1 MSHTELVLFDLG
13 GVLFRYQPEVRWQ
26 AFAEQT
32 DMPAEE
38 IRRRLSSS
46 GYAMTCD
53 QGRFRGNRAYRE
65 GIKALGSRMSMERF
79 VQLWVSAFRP
89 DEAVLNVA
97 RQLQEAGTAIA
108 IFTNNSD
115 LVREG
120 LEAFWPAVLAPFM
133 PRIFSADLGLT
144 KPDPRAYQKVAEL
157 LDHPAGEVLV
167 VDDAPMNTVT
177 AASLGFE
184 TIDFT
189 SPEALRAELQN
200 RGLLCSP

>member
-1 MSHTELVLFDLG
+1 MGAVRLVLFDLG

-26 AFAEQT
+26 AFSEQT
-32 DMPAEE
+32 DLPAEE
-38 IRRRLSSS
+38 VRRRLSSS
-46 GYAMTCD
+46 GYAMACE

-65 GIKALGSRMSMERF
+65 GIRALGSRMSMERF

-89 DEAVLNVA
+89 DEDVLDIA
-97 RQLQEAGTAIA
+97 RRLQSAGLAIA
-108 IFTNNSD
+108 IFSNNSD
-115 LVREG
+115 LVRDG

-133 PRIFSADLGLT
+133 PRIFSADLGLS
-144 KPDPRAYQKVAEL
+144 KPDPRAYQKAAEL
-157 LDHPAGEVLV
+157 LGQTPAEVLV

-189 SPEALRAELQN
+189 TAGSFETGLAE
-200 RGLLCSP
+200 RGLL

>member
-1 MSHTELVLFDLG
+1 MPPVRTVLFDLG
-13 GVLFRYQPEVRWQ
+13 GVLFRYQPDVRWQ

-32 DMPAEE
+32 DLSAEA

-46 GYAMTCD
+46 GYAMACD

-65 GIKALGSRMSMERF
+65 GIRALGSRMSMERF

-89 DEAVLNVA
+89 DEAVLDIA
-97 RQLQEAGTAIA
+97 RRLQAGGFAIA

-115 LVREG
+115 LVRDG

-157 LDHPAGEVLV
+157 LSQAPDEVLV
-167 VDDAPMNTVT
+167 IDDAPMNTVT
-177 AASLGFE
+177 AASLGFQ
-184 TIDFT
+184 TVDFT
-189 SPEALRAELQN
+189 GAEALSAELGV
-200 RGLLCSP
+200 RGLL

>member
-1 MSHTELVLFDLG
+1 MSIRVVLFDLG

-32 DMPAEE
+32 ELTAEAA
-38 IRRRLSSS
+38 RARLSAS
-46 GYAMTCD
+46 GWAMACD
-53 QGRFRGNRAYRE
+53 QGRYRGNRAYRE

-89 DEAVLNVA
+89 DEAVLEIA
-97 RQLQEAGTAIA
+97 RRLQAAGFAIA

-115 LVREG
+115 LVRDG

-144 KPDPRAYQKVAEL
+144 KPDPRAYEKAAEL
-157 LDHPAGEVLV
+157 LGHPPAEVLV

-184 TIDFT
+184 TLDFT
-189 SPEALRAELQN
+189 TAEALDVELKG
-200 RGLLCSP
+200 RGLL

>member
-1 MSHTELVLFDLG
+1 MSNTKVALFDLG
-13 GVLFRYQPEVRWQ
+13 GVLFRYQPDVRWQ

-32 DMPAEE
+32 DLTAEE
-38 IRRRLSSS
+38 VRRRLSSS
-46 GYAMTCD
+46 GYAMACD
-53 QGRFRGNRAYRE
+53 QGRLRGNRAYKD

-89 DEAVLNVA
+89 DEAVHAIA
-97 RQLQEAGTAIA
+97 RQLQDTGLAIA

-115 LVREG
+115 LVRDG

-144 KPDPRAYQKVAEL
+144 KPDPRAYQKAAEL
-157 LDHPAGEVLV
+157 LCHPADEVLV
-167 VDDAPMNTVT
+167 VDDAPMNTAT
-177 AASLGFE
+177 AASLDFE

-189 SPEALRAELQN
+189 SAEALSRELRN
-200 RGLLCSP
+200 RGLL

>member
-1 MSHTELVLFDLG
+1 MGAVRLVLFDLG

-26 AFAEQT
+26 AFSEQT
-32 DMPAEE
+32 DLAAEE
-38 IRRRLSSS
+38 VRRRLSSS
-46 GYAMTCD
+46 GYAMACE

-65 GIKALGSRMSMERF
+65 GIRALGSRMSMERF

-89 DEAVLNVA
+89 DEDVLDIA
-97 RQLQEAGTAIA
+97 RRVQDAGLAIA
-108 IFTNNSD
+108 IFSNNSD
-115 LVREG
+115 LVRDG

-133 PRIFSADLGLT
+133 PRIFSADLGLS
-144 KPDPRAYQKVAEL
+144 KPDPRAYQKAAEL
-157 LDHPAGEVLV
+157 LGHAPAEVMV

-189 SPEALRAELQN
+189 AAGALANELAE
-200 RGLLCSP
+200 RGLL

>member
-1 MSHTELVLFDLG
+1 MSNTKVVLFDLG
-13 GVLFRYQPEVRWQ
+13 GVLFRYQPDVRWQ

-38 IRRRLSSS
+38 VRRRLSSS
-46 GYAMTCD
+46 GYAMACD
-53 QGRFRGNRAYRE
+53 QGRYRGNRAYKE

-89 DEAVLNVA
+89 DEAVHTIA
-97 RQLQEAGTAIA
+97 RQLQDAGSAIA
-108 IFTNNSD
+108 IFSNNSD
-115 LVREG
+115 LVRDG

-144 KPDPRAYQKVAEL
+144 KPDPRAYQKAAEL
-157 LDHPAGEVLV
+157 LGHPASDVLV

-177 AASLGFE
+177 AASLEFE

-189 SPEALRAELQN
+189 SAEALGRELAD
-200 RGLLCSP
+200 RGLL